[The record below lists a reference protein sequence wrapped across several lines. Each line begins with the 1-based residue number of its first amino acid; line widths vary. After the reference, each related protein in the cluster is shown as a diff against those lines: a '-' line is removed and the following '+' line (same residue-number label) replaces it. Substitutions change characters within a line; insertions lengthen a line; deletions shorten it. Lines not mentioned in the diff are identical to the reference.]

1 MLSATTRRVRLAL
14 SAVAAGALFCA
25 AVAIAQAPR
34 NPDLDRVRADIA
46 RLKQRLEV
54 ARQQTRSAESDLQE
68 TDLELS
74 IRTSELELA
83 VVTEAKLIGER
94 QVVEREIA
102 AVGPQLT
109 ANRRYLARRLAA
121 LYRLGSMGYVRLFFS
136 MDGQRDPLEAISTL
150 RYLVQRDARTLESVR
165 HAGAELEVRQ
175 RDLAAR
181 QGRVGEARRVVEQR
195 RREVAT
201 SRQTKEK
208 LLASLRV
215 PELGS
220 TRQLADLEEK
230 ARRLERL
237 VTVLSQQAP
246 GRTPI
251 LDIRSVQGAL
261 PWPVQGKVVEDFG
274 RQRNAKFATVTTS
287 NGLKVEVAAG
297 TAVRAVFQ
305 GTVLFSQWFKG
316 YGNLIILDH
325 GNRIFTLYGNLKS
338 PAVAPGDRIA
348 AGQAIAAVG
357 EGEDA
362 ASGYLYFEV
371 RQNNRPEDP
380 QKWLR

>member
-1 MLSATTRRVRLAL
+1 MLSATTRRLRTATSAFVVVALLA
-14 SAVAAGALFCA
+14 AA
-25 AVAIAQAPR
+25 AVDAQAPS

-46 RLKQRLEV
+46 RLKQRLE
-54 ARQQTRSAESDLQE
+54 ASRQQTRSAESDLQE

-74 IRTSELELA
+74 IRTSELQLA
-83 VVTEAKLIGER
+83 VVTEAKLEGER
-94 QVVEREIA
+94 EAVEQQIA
-102 AVGPQLT
+102 AIGPQMA

-121 LYRLGSMGYVRLFFS
+121 LYRLGSLGYVRLFFS
-136 MDGQRDPLEAISTL
+136 MDAQRDPLEAISTL
-150 RYLVQRDARTLESVR
+150 RYLVQRDARTLDSVR
-165 HAGAELEVRQ
+165 RAGEELDGKRRELAERQ
-175 RDLAAR
+175 T
-181 QGRVGEARRVVEQR
+181 RVGDAKRIVEQR
-195 RREVAT
+195 RREVAA
-201 SRQTKEK
+201 SRQAKEK

-215 PELGS
+215 TELGS

-237 VTVLSQQAP
+237 VTVLSQQAQ
-246 GRTPI
+246 GRAPN

-261 PWPVQGKVVEDFG
+261 PWPVQGKVVERFG

-287 NGLKVEVAAG
+287 NGLKVDAATG

-325 GNRIFTLYGNLKS
+325 GNRVFTLYGNLKAPS
-338 PAVAPGDRIA
+338 VAPGDRIA

-357 EGEDA
+357 ESEEA
-362 ASGYLYFEV
+362 TSGYLYFEV